1 MKLWKYIKF
10 KMLDIII
17 FLLSI
22 MLSFLLLN
30 ALKVDKV
37 LILFVVGIYT
47 IPVIII
53 EIKNFL
59 KRKKYY
65 DEIKFNLNNLDKKY
79 LILETLNA
87 PDFYE
92 GVLLSEILYEVDK
105 SMAENVN
112 CYAKNINDFKE
123 YIEFWIHEAKLP
135 ISTLTLLCHNHKD
148 KITKSVI
155 DQVKRLDNYI
165 DEVLYYTRSNCA
177 EEDFHLKEVAL
188 DKVIS
193 SVALKNKDDILE
205 NDIDLIVKTRNLSVY
220 TDSKWLEFIINQI
233 INNAIKYKRDDVK
246 SFIKIYAI
254 ETKKTI
260 ELYVWDNGIGIAK
273 EDLPKVFNKSFT
285 GKNGSKKVKST
296 GMGLYIV
303 NNLCKKLGHKINVYS
318 KEGNLT
324 IVRISFGKN
333 DYYDV

>member
-17 FLLSI
+17 FLLSTI
-22 MLSFLLLN
+22 LSFLLLN
-30 ALKVDKV
+30 ALKIDKT
-37 LILFVVGIYT
+37 LIFFIVGIYT
-47 IPVIII
+47 VPIIII
-53 EIKNFL
+53 EIKNFF

-65 DEIKFNLNNLDKKY
+65 DEVKFNLNSLDKKY
-79 LILETLNA
+79 LILETLNT

-92 GVLLSEILYEVDK
+92 GVLLNEILYEVDK
-105 SMAENVN
+105 SMSENVN
-112 CYAKNINDFKE
+112 CYAKSINDFKE
-123 YIEFWIHEAKLP
+123 YIELWIHEAKLP

-155 DQVKRLDNYI
+155 EQVKRLDNYI
-165 DEVLYYTRSNCA
+165 DEVLYYTRSNCV
-177 EEDFHLKEVAL
+177 EEDFHLKKVVL

-193 SVALKNKDDILE
+193 LSALKNKDDILE
-205 NDIDLIVKTRNLSVY
+205 NNIDLIVKTRNISVY

-233 INNAIKYKRDDVK
+233 INNAIKYKREEVK

-254 ETKKTI
+254 ETKKTVEFYI
-260 ELYVWDNGIGIAK
+260 LDNGIGIAK

-303 NNLCKKLGHKINVYS
+303 NNLCKKLGHKINIYS
-318 KEGNLT
+318 KEGYLT
-324 IVRISFGKN
+324 VVRISFGKN